1 MRFKFRFCFNEKSI
15 FWVLHVWVCL
25 YTPFFG
31 ELWADF
37 MSCSD
42 SCLETVVDKGPKAA
56 TESKKQ
62 FQYLTD
68 VRKYQTTGE
77 VRDRQSRKFSDT
89 EAAESQRITAWCK
102 YCMISLSSRI
112 KITSEATFDR
122 SNRIVTG

>member
-1 MRFKFRFCFNEKSI
+1 MKSQY
-15 FWVLHVWVCL
+15 FGFYMSGCACTLHFLASCGRILV
-25 YTPFFG
+25 
-31 ELWADF
+31 
-37 MSCSD
+37 SCSD
-42 SCLETVVDKGPKAA
+42 ACLETVVDKGPKAA

-62 FQYLTD
+62 SQYLTD

-77 VRDRQSRKFSDT
+77 VRDRQSRKFNDT

-102 YCMISLSSRI
+102 YCMICLSSRI